1 MAAPK
6 PARLPIIDIAP
17 WLSDDPAQADARAAV
32 SAALHSAC
40 VTYGFFYLDISSYVP
55 KEEPEQLTTLAREF
69 FALPQ
74 EEKER
79 ILMANSPHFF
89 GYSRFGA
96 ELTKGKTDQREQFDF
111 GTPYDGQW
119 VPGQPD
125 YVKLWGPSQVR

>member
-40 VTYGFFYLDISSYVP
+40 VNYGFFYLDISSYVP
-55 KEEPEQLTTLAREF
+55 KEEPEELTALARKF

-74 EEKER
+74 EEKEKIALR
-79 ILMANSPHFF
+79 NEDGARGELDIWRHRYIADVPPNQDTHA
-89 GYSRFGA
+89 SRR
-96 ELTKGKTDQREQFDF
+96 T
-111 GTPYDGQW
+111 
-119 VPGQPD
+119 
-125 YVKLWGPSQVR
+125 